1 MFRIFSFTT
10 CFLVEFISNGKQI
23 NAPLSKLILL
33 ASFGNILYPSPPPPP
48 PNRTLVHCSV
58 LPIISLHQRDV
69 PEIPQNLTSL
79 YASPRGIFRALGNK
93 IPCFLR
99 GRSLLESGVRTIQTE
114 SPTTWLE
121 KILSYFYFKSSA
133 PFFSQFSKCLRKS
146 PLVGK
151 VTSQKRHCA
160 IGFSLFLLSPQ
171 TLRMCFLRW
180 DSRPNRLPHTSHLN
194 GRRWSWRV
202 LMCMV
207 TVESWRKAMPHLK
220 LRRN

>member
-1 MFRIFSFTT
+1 MFRIFSFIT
-10 CFLVEFISNGKQI
+10 CFLVEFITNGKQI
-23 NAPLSKLILL
+23 NAPLPKLILL
-33 ASFGNILYPSPPPPP
+33 ASFGNILYPSPSPPP

-58 LPIISLHQRDV
+58 FPIISLHQRDV
-69 PEIPQNLTSL
+69 PEIPQNLPSL
-79 YASPRGIFRALGNK
+79 YASPRGIFRVLGNK
-93 IPCFLR
+93 FPVSC
-99 GRSLLESGVRTIQTE
+99 GAGHYWSPESGVRTIQTE

-207 TVESWRKAMPHLK
+207 TVES
-220 LRRN
+220 